1 MTIIILL
8 TAARQS
14 VSIVKTT
21 EDSKNDAF
29 EAVYYL
35 YTAFGTAA
43 GVG

>member
-1 MTIIILL
+1 MTIVILS

-14 VSIVKTT
+14 ASIEKTT
-21 EDSKNDAF
+21 EDSRNDAI